1 MAAFRSTS
9 QASALSHL
17 HAASDVCPLCEQ
29 AIPNDKQAAV
39 QERAR
44 ARERQR
50 EAEDQARMQAAVETA
65 LTSATARMTSDFA
78 AREAKVRDEVRL
90 AAEHAMTAKIA
101 DARSA
106 QVAAEKRAADIAA
119 AQEDMIAVRLREQRD
134 LAEAAKSDAVNA
146 ERIKQFE
153 KNLKL
158 ESMVEDLQRK
168 LQNKTVDE
176 LGDGAEVDL
185 FEVLRGEFPGDDIAR
200 VGRGKPGADIVH
212 KVRHN
217 GVACGTILYD
227 SKNHQQWRNDH
238 ASKLRADQIEASA
251 DHAVLSTKAFPK
263 DQRELHIES
272 GVIIVKPGRAAVMA
286 MILRRHIVQMHT
298 LRVSNEA
305 RSNKI
310 DELYTLMTSD
320 RFEQFMS
327 AMRRATEQLEALQ
340 AQERKAHDQ
349 TWKKQGELFNTLMRS
364 CAQFDNE
371 IARIIGTANSDM

>member
-9 QASALSHL
+9 QTSAMPHL
-17 HAASDVCPLCEQ
+17 HVANEVCPFCEQ
-29 AIPNDKQAAV
+29 AIPNDKLVEV
-39 QERAR
+39 QDRML

-50 EAEDQARMQAAVETA
+50 EAEAETRVQAAVDTA

-78 AREAKVRDEVRL
+78 AREAKIRDDVRMAAEQAMSAKITEAL
-90 AAEHAMTAKIA
+90 AARA
-101 DARSA
+101 
-106 QVAAEKRAADIAA
+106 AAEKRASEIEAAREDTIAA
-119 AQEDMIAVRLREQRD
+119 RLAEQHD
-134 LAEAAKSDAVNA
+134 ALEAAKSDAVNA
-146 ERIKQFE
+146 ERMKNFE
-153 KNLKL
+153 KHLKL

-185 FEVLRGEFPGDDIAR
+185 YEVLRAEFADDDITR

-217 GVACGTILYD
+217 GVTCGTILYD

-238 ASKLRADQIEASA
+238 AAKLRADQIEASA

-263 DQRELHIES
+263 DQRELHIEN
-272 GVIIVKPGRAAVMA
+272 GVIIVKPGRAVVVA
-286 MILRRHIVQMHT
+286 MILRRQIVQMHT

-305 RSNKI
+305 RANKI

-349 TWKKQGELFNTLMRS
+349 TWKKQGELFHTLIRS

-371 IARIIGTANSDM
+371 IARIIGTAIAEQ